1 MTSLARNYWD
11 DPQPRMSTQVSE
23 ISSRRSGL
31 TRECRLYSL
40 RELARRAGVTAEFF
54 RSWTVTFEE
63 HQTTVCVHPAPPK
76 YICFPHTCIDFRR
89 QFPKSEIVVGRA
101 SWMYAPVD
109 SMKREVPD
117 FIVPWVSDQGREKT
131 PLFLAAGPGVVH
143 CAFDLLSSLVFT
155 LSRLEETLTSQRDR
169 HGRFPSAAS
178 IANREQFLQR
188 PIVDEYGLA
197 FEQVL
202 THLLPAW
209 RPEKRTL
216 RVLISHD
223 IDHIGIP
230 FSLREIL
237 GHAIRRHSPGAAASD
252 LLGVPFGAG
261 PPTYLACAQQLAEM
275 ELERGLDCEFYWKV
289 SPPGQFDSG
298 YDSFHP
304 AARKVVSWLRK
315 HGITNGV
322 HPGYETFLNPD
333 RLRSEVNQF
342 TQLLGPGPLGG
353 RQHYLRWAHDT
364 WLHWESCGL
373 AYDSTIGYPDQGGFR
388 AGTCVPY
395 RPWLFF
401 ANREANLL
409 EIPLVL
415 MDQILFPGSEQDSLG
430 LVLQLLNRCRGVGGV
445 FTLLWHNTA
454 FVAPRH
460 RRLYA
465 AILDAV
471 ANLEPKRL
479 DRMKTYH
486 GER

>member
-1 MTSLARNYWD
+1 
-11 DPQPRMSTQVSE
+11 MSTQVSE
-23 ISSRRSGL
+23 ISSQRSEL

-40 RELARRAGVTAEFF
+40 KELARRAGVTGEFF

-63 HQTTVCVHPAPPK
+63 CQTIVCVHRPPPK
-76 YICFPHTCIDFRR
+76 YICFPHTCIDFQR
-89 QFPKSEIVVGRA
+89 QLSQFNMGVRRA
-101 SWMYAPVD
+101 SWMHAPVD
-109 SMKREVPD
+109 SIKREVPN
-117 FIVPWVSDQGREKT
+117 FIVPWVSDDDRENT
-131 PLFLAAGPGVVH
+131 PLFLSVGPSVVH
-143 CAFDLLSSLVFT
+143 CAFDLLSSLAFT
-155 LSRLEETLTSQRDR
+155 LSRLEETLTIHRDL

-178 IANREQFLQR
+178 IASREQFLQR

-230 FSLREIL
+230 FNLREIL
-237 GHAIRRHSPGAAASD
+237 GHAIRRHCPGATAHD
-252 LLGVPFGAG
+252 LLAVPFGAG
-261 PPTYLACAQQLAEM
+261 PPTYLSCAQQLAEM

-298 YDSFHP
+298 YDPFQP
-304 AARKVVSWLRK
+304 AATKVICWLRE

-322 HPGYETFLNPD
+322 HTGYETFLNPELV
-333 RLRSEVNQF
+333 RREVDQL

-353 RQHYLRWAHDT
+353 RQHYLRWAPET
-364 WLHWESCGL
+364 WLHWEDCGL
-373 AYDSTIGYPDQGGFR
+373 AYDSTIGYADQGGFR

-401 ANREANLL
+401 ANREANIL

-415 MDQILFPGSEQDSLG
+415 MDQILFTGSEQDSLR
-430 LVLQLLNRCRGVGGV
+430 LLLQLLNRCRSVGGV
-445 FTLLWHNTA
+445 FNLLWYNTR

-460 RRLYA
+460 KRLYTAIVDKVA
-465 AILDAV
+465 AP
-471 ANLEPKRL
+471 EPKRL
-479 DRMKTYH
+479 DRGKSYDS
-486 GER
+486 